1 VWTATGTD
9 ELLVE
14 TFPGSGVL
22 SNDYPGGEGSYE
34 TFGYYRYGFN
44 GKENDNE
51 VKGEGNQQ
59 DYGERIYDPRLGRFL
74 SVDPLTDDYPE
85 LTPYQFASNRPIDG
99 IDLDGLEYSPA
110 QLNQYLNQA
119 KAALGT
125 MASENAIVLRGASN
139 AIVNANLLGVPDK
152 LGSWGTDNLDD
163 YSTDYDKTL
172 YLWGR
177 VIGDVGAALQGA
189 VEVGGGTSAAAGG
202 AAVSTSGVGAVV
214 GLPTAIGGLIVAGH
228 GAGNGAAAAIDLGQT
243 LGQLQQFGAFSTG
256 SSDAGQSAQ
265 QTPEQNTN
273 SQTNTAHG
281 NSRKSNN
288 TQHGYEI
295 KDKKGQ
301 IVDQGISGQPL
312 NKNGTSPRAQQKIR
326 TKYNNDPNLTQS
338 VTKKNI
344 GPKNGKTARV
354 NAGHFEQGRQN
365 AFSKSKKN
373 PTPGTGASGQKR
385 PKPNM

>member
-1 VWTATGTD
+1 MTD
-9 ELLVE
+9 E
-14 TFPGSGVL
+14 
-22 SNDYPGGEGSYE
+22 
-34 TFGYYRYGFN
+34 
-44 GKENDNE
+44 
-51 VKGEGNQQ
+51 
-59 DYGERIYDPRLGRFL
+59 
-74 SVDPLTDDYPE
+74 
-85 LTPYQFASNRPIDG
+85 
-99 IDLDGLEYSPA
+99 
-110 QLNQYLNQA
+110 
-119 KAALGT
+119 
-125 MASENAIVLRGASN
+125 
-139 AIVNANLLGVPDK
+139 
-152 LGSWGTDNLDD
+152 LGSWGTNNVSD

-177 VIGDVGAALQGA
+177 VIGDVGASLQGA
-189 VEVGGGTSAAAGG
+189 TEIGGGTSAAAAGG
-202 AAVSTSGVGAVV
+202 AVSTSGVGAVV

-228 GAGNGAAAAIDLGQT
+228 GTGTGAAAAIDLGQA
-243 LGQLQQFGAFSTG
+243 LGQLQQLGAYSTG

-273 SQTNTAHG
+273 SQTNSAHG

-295 KDKKGQ
+295 KDKKGE

-326 TKYNNDPNLTQS
+326 TKYKNDPNLTQS

-344 GPKNGKTARV
+344 GPKNGKTARE
-354 NAGHFEQGRQN
+354 NAGNFEQGRQN

-373 PTPGTGASGQKR
+373 PTPGTGAPGQKR